1 MNKIFLIIYLL
12 IFGCVTKQT
21 FKKHPDNQEVTQN
34 IINEEIVHVS
44 PETSTFITFI
54 IIILSVT
61 FFCFGLKYLP
71 ILYKRIKALTKK
83 DK

>member
-12 IFGCVTKQT
+12 ICGCVTKQT
-21 FKKHPDNQEVTQN
+21 FKKHTDNQEVAQK

-71 ILYKRIKALTKK
+71 VLYKKIKDLTKK
-83 DK
+83 HK

>member
-1 MNKIFLIIYLL
+1 MNKIFLITYLL
-12 IFGCVTKQT
+12 ISGCVTKQA

-71 ILYKRIKALTKK
+71 ILYKRIKVLTKK

>member
-12 IFGCVTKQT
+12 FFGCVTKQT

-34 IINEEIVHVS
+34 IINEEIVHIS
-44 PETSTFITFI
+44 PETPTFITFI

-71 ILYKRIKALTKK
+71 ILYKRIKVLTKK
-83 DK
+83 DE